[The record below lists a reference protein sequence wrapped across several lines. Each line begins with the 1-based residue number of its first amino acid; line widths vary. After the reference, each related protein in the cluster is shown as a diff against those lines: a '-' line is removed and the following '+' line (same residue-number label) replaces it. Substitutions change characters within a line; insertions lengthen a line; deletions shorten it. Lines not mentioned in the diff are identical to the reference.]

1 MGCQPGVSNFFHLK
15 LDFNFTFPNHSSPRL
30 PNFSNGGSRLP
41 RLRLL
46 KQALSCSFSF
56 PGEETPNCQQGL
68 LPLLSKR
75 TRIWLCLYQ
84 FHPRL
89 SLCSVPWIVTNS
101 LLSGLPASTLST
113 PISPWH
119 LISSPLRGQS
129 DALSLKNKSQITPLP
144 YSTSCSGPGSWNKA
158 LEVLHYWLPLS
169 SQTSSF
175 YYLLL
180 IQLQPCR
187 PPFSSLHPQDCCHP
201 MVLALVFLMLGGI
214 FPDSQVMNSLTAS
227 VLCSNV
233 ASSEP
238 ASWPLCLKL

>member
-1 MGCQPGVSNFFHLK
+1 MVVPDFQDSGSWSRHYPVPSPSLEKKRPTVSK
-15 LDFNFTFPNHSSPRL
+15 
-30 PNFSNGGSRLP
+30 
-41 RLRLL
+41 
-46 KQALSCSFSF
+46 AYYLSCQKEPESDSAYTSSTLGWASVLF
-56 PGEETPNCQQGL
+56 PELWPT
-68 LPLLSKR
+68 
-75 TRIWLCLYQ
+75 
-84 FHPRL
+84 
-89 SLCSVPWIVTNS
+89 VS

-113 PISPWH
+113 PSSPWH

-180 IQLQPCR
+180 IQLQPCQ